1 MSTDVR
7 ITKLDGACHCG
18 ALRVRF
24 LSTLPVNQIQVR
36 ACQCSFCRTHGAL
49 SVSDPKGKL
58 IFEVTKPGALVRYRF
73 GLKLSDFLICA
84 RCGAYLGVY
93 MEDPG
98 GALGVLNLN
107 VLKER
112 DRFPAPLAMVYEGES
127 ANDRLQRRRA
137 RWTPAQLEL
146 A

>member
-1 MSTDVR
+1 
-7 ITKLDGACHCG
+7 
-18 ALRVRF
+18 
-24 LSTLPVNQIQVR
+24 
-36 ACQCSFCRTHGAL
+36 
-49 SVSDPKGKL
+49 VSDPKGKL
-58 IFEVTKPGALVRYRF
+58 IFEVTKPETLVRYRF

-93 MEDPG
+93 MEDPA

-112 DRFPAPLAMVYEGES
+112 DRFPAPTTMDYEGES
-127 ANDRLQRRRA
+127 VDDRLQRRRA
-137 RWTPAQLEL
+137 RWTPAQLKL

>member
-1 MSTDVR
+1 VNSSVHKTE
-7 ITKLDGACHCG
+7 LDGACHCG
-18 ALRVRF
+18 AIRVRF
-24 LSTLPVNQIQVR
+24 QSTLPLAQIQVR

-49 SVSDPKGKL
+49 SVSDPQGRL
-58 IFEVTKPGALVRYRF
+58 IFEVADPKALLRYRF
-73 GLKLSDFLICA
+73 GLKLSDFLVCA
-84 RCGAYLGVY
+84 RCGVYLGVY
-93 MEDPG
+93 MDDPG

-112 DRFPAPLAMVYEGES
+112 DRFPVPTAMDYEGES
-127 ANDRLQRRRA
+127 VSDRLQRRRA